1 MITIIGAGKVGSQA
15 AFDIL
20 RYRIS
25 DVTLIDTYEKQAE
38 GEALDMKQAAPA
50 IEFDGR
56 ITGSNDYKDME
67 GSDLVIITAGIGRK
81 PDMSRSDLVNTNAE
95 IVKNITRQVAKYAPD
110 SKMMIETVLKPPHV

>member
-1 MITIIGAGKVGSQA
+1 
-15 AFDIL
+15 
-20 RYRIS
+20 
-25 DVTLIDTYEKQAE
+25 
-38 GEALDMKQAAPA
+38 MKQAAPA